1 MFRLITAAA
10 VTAAAVAIVTA
21 GCGSAGAA
29 GPGSID
35 GAASVVPANA
45 IAFVAA
51 STDLTS
57 SQWHAVTGLLLQ
69 RFEAQTKLSF
79 ANDVQPALGGEVD
92 IAVLPDKQVVALTQP
107 SDAAKLEALTAKAN
121 VQTRTIGDWTAVA
134 KTSSALD
141 AVANATSHLA
151 GSDAFV
157 QAMGR
162 LPSDALV
169 RAYATGA
176 GATVGQTGFQWVA
189 AAVTG
194 PANGLK
200 LEGFAH
206 RAADAAGPSTPYAPA
221 LVDEIPSGALAVLD
235 FKVSSAGLGLLQG
248 LLGPAAGELPKQLET
263 LLGGETALYVRP
275 GLPIPEVTLVTQ
287 PRDPAAASQTLDDL
301 LGALP
306 KTGMLSALTLHRAVV
321 AGRLVVSTTQQ
332 GIDDFRSNG
341 PKLSSDPS
349 FLEAKKQS
357 GLPEQVT
364 GFAYANVKDALPL
377 LELAGLRLPA
387 GMPDLRTFAAYSG
400 TSGSD
405 TTFTAFLGVG

>member
-206 RAADAAGPSTPYAPA
+206 RAADAAVPSTPYAPA

-248 LLGPAAGELPKQLET
+248 LLGPAAGELPKQLEAR
-263 LLGGETALYVRP
+263 E
-275 GLPIPEVTLVTQ
+275 LPIPEVTLVTQ